1 MIKDY
6 AQACAVLGVSTAAT
20 KDEIKKAYRNL
31 AKQLHPDAH
40 PTQNAVIK
48 DAYYLVM
55 EAYDYIE
62 QYQASAGDPAMQNTG
77 KILGSPLGAHTSS
90 AENARKRKRFDEEY
104 RRRQKKHKQEQ
115 QEELKKRQEQLAR
128 SKKEREILNEIRMIR
143 LAQAI
148 RLAMSDYSGGSG
160 EIK

>member
-6 AQACAVLGVSTAAT
+6 AQACAVLGVSTLAT

-40 PTQNAVIK
+40 PAQNAVIK

-62 QYQASAGDPAMQNTG
+62 QYQAAAGDPAMQNTG
-77 KILGSPLGAHTSS
+77 KILGSPLRAHTSS
-90 AENARKRKRFDEEY
+90 AENARKRKRFEEEY
-104 RRRQKKHKQEQ
+104 RRRQQKHKEEQ
-115 QEELKKRQEQLAR
+115 KETLKKRQEELAR

-148 RLAMSDYSGGSG
+148 RLAMADYNAGRG
-160 EIK
+160 EME